1 MCMCFAPHNQSS
13 NFAKPYCFH
22 FWFAALC
29 NFSFFKPG
37 EVGSMVGYFIDA
49 KELIRH
55 KIREKP
61 GTAAFVLCSSECFM
75 DDFVGIV
82 ALLGTVPNSK
92 IGK

>member
-1 MCMCFAPHNQSS
+1 
-13 NFAKPYCFH
+13 
-22 FWFAALC
+22 
-29 NFSFFKPG
+29 
-37 EVGSMVGYFIDA
+37 MVGYLIDA